1 MEKDKPA
8 RERRLMRH
16 AMVAAVILAGVVAL
30 TWLEKA
36 SWTEI
41 VPGGQSVTEEELV
54 ARLTA
59 EGWSDVKVNR
69 RDNFIVVG
77 DQNGKHL
84 VMIVDPKTGR
94 GYVDED

>member
-1 MEKDKPA
+1 
-8 RERRLMRH
+8 L
-16 AMVAAVILAGVVAL
+16 VAV

-41 VPGGQSVTEEELV
+41 VPGGQPITEEELV

-59 EGWSDVKVNR
+59 NGWSDVKIDR
-69 RDNFIVVG
+69 GDKFIVVG
-77 DQNGKHL
+77 DQDGKHL

-94 GYVDED
+94 GYIDED